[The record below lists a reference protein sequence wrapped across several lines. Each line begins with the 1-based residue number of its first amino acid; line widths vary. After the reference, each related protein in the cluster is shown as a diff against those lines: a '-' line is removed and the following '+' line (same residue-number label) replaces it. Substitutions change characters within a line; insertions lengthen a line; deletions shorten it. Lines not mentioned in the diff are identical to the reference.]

1 MMAIMV
7 VAVVMVDVMVIR
19 TCFLMDF
26 VSVGI
31 VMVCDFN
38 VDRCLVFVMVVYDGF
53 VVRLVQI
60 LIAVMVIIEVSRAVI
75 GYLLLNEA
83 S

>member
-1 MMAIMV
+1 M
-7 VAVVMVDVMVIR
+7 
-19 TCFLMDF
+19 
-26 VSVGI
+26 
-31 VMVCDFN
+31 
-38 VDRCLVFVMVVYDGF
+38 FVMVVYDGF